1 MITLVHNLLLLSN
14 LKCDGWIIMP
24 YELVNVYI
32 DMMIVLWIDV
42 HCFRQQQMYVQKGG
56 GGGIEFL
63 RITSEI
69 VF

>member
-42 HCFRQQQMYVQKGG
+42 HCFRQQQMYVQKGEKK
-56 GGGIEFL
+56 IEFL